1 MNSLHEHL
9 TKDSLPD
16 WLGGNLPEM
25 ELKNNELIANLLTP
39 ERNEWYKKLT
49 NT

>member
-1 MNSLHEHL
+1 LNSLHEQL

-39 ERNEWYKKLT
+39 ERNEWHKKLN